1 MASEFEIIARYFCGL
16 GKASALTRLGVGD
29 DAAVVEVPAGR
40 QLVVCLDNLV
50 GGVHFPLQTRP
61 ADIAWKALVVN
72 LSDLAAMAASPVW
85 FQMSL
90 TLPQVDDDWLQDFAD
105 GLREAAD
112 RFGVQ
117 LIGGDTCRGEL
128 AVCIQAAG
136 LVPADAY
143 VTRAGAQ
150 PGDIVAV
157 SGELGNAALGL
168 ADLEAE
174 IELPAAAR
182 EKCRL
187 ALNRPQPRLELA
199 PFLSRYAT
207 AAIDISDGLV
217 GDLRHLLDASG
228 CGAVIERAAI
238 PVDDWI
244 LRRQQ
249 YEYALAAGDDY
260 QICCTLG
267 ERDRGEIDAWNRD
280 HPQCRLTVI
289 GAITE
294 SGYQLQV
301 GDQAVD
307 LDGQRG
313 FRHFD

>member
-1 MASEFEIIARYFCGL
+1 MASEFEIIARYFSGL
-16 GKASALTRLGVGD
+16 GKSSALTRLGVGD

-50 GGVHFPLQTRP
+50 GGVHFPLQTSP
-61 ADIAWKALVVN
+61 ADIAWKALAVN

-90 TLPQVDDDWLQDFAD
+90 TLSTVDDDWLQDFAD
-105 GLREAAD
+105 GLRQAAD
-112 RFGVQ
+112 RFEVQ
-117 LIGGDTCRGEL
+117 LIGGDTCRGQL

-143 VTRAGAQ
+143 VTRAGAR

-168 ADLEAE
+168 AELEAE
-174 IELPAAAR
+174 IELPAATR

-187 ALNRPQPRLELA
+187 ALNRPQPRLELV

-228 CGAVIERAAI
+228 CGALIERAAI
-238 PVDDWI
+238 PVDAWI
-244 LRRQQ
+244 ASRGA
-249 YEYALAAGDDY
+249 YDYALEAGDDY
-260 QICCTLG
+260 EICCTLDA
-267 ERDRGEIDAWNRD
+267 RHRGEIDAWNRD
-280 HPQCRLTVI
+280 HPECRLAVI
-289 GAITE
+289 GEITE
-294 SGYQLQV
+294 SGYLMQADGQL
-301 GDQAVD
+301 VD
-307 LDGQRG
+307 LGRQRG